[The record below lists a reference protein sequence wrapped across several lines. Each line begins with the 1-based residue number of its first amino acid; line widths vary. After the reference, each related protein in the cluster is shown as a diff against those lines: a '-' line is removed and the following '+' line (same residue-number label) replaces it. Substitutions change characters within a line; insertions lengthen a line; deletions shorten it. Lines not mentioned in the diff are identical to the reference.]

1 MPTVLDLL
9 SLSHAEGF
17 DGMSLGPVLREGAR
31 AEATFTDRVRFTES
45 GITIGFT
52 RLGEA
57 KVDDVV
63 ERGLSAY
70 ALNPQNGRLELK
82 RDFLVELMKSKER
95 AAIGRDRLLA
105 AVPMRDGVTRYVVVS
120 RSGGMPRFLDEA
132 PDPAVDPELRRMW
145 DGLTVRYA
153 AELGVPPQS

>member
-9 SLSHAEGF
+9 GVTHAEKF
-17 DGMSLGPVLREGAR
+17 DGMSLGSVLREGAR
-31 AEATFTDRVRFTES
+31 AEAALADRIRFTES

-82 RDFLVELMKSKER
+82 HDFLVELMKSKER
-95 AAIGRDRLLA
+95 AAIGRDRVLA
-105 AVPMRDGVTRYVVVS
+105 VVPMRDGSARYLVVP

-132 PDPAVDPELRRMW
+132 PDPSVDPELRRMW
-145 DGLTVRYA
+145 DGLIVRYA